1 MIHSPEA
8 MVLTDLME
16 AETTWSMW
24 RSLLS
29 RSKREEERPDLAS
42 SSVRRLWMTLDKMR
56 HDLVT
61 CLLTSW
67 TYLLLKVNGSSVSVD
82 LDLD

>member
-1 MIHSPEA
+1 

-42 SSVRRLWMTLDKMR
+42 SSVRRRWMTLGEMR
-56 HDLVT
+56 HDLVS
-61 CLLTSW
+61 CLVLGSSW
-67 TYLLLKVNGSSVSVD
+67 TYLLLKVKGSSVSVD